1 MMDSKQIKFLT
12 IGLSLL
18 IFGISLT
25 QNALVVN
32 YNNEIRVSSSLDYLL
47 MGAIAFLGGGL
58 LEQIIW
64 LANPLSFFAI
74 RFLIKNDKRAILLSL
89 IASGLAI
96 LFSFWTQIL
105 GAESGAMAKIVSFEL
120 GYYLWLASILILTIG
135 ILINHKVL
143 LKTTRQP

>member
-1 MMDSKQIKFLT
+1 MDSKQIKFIT
-12 IGLSLL
+12 IGLCIL

-25 QNALVVN
+25 QNALIVN
-32 YNNEIRVSSSLDYLL
+32 YNDKIRISSSLEYLF
-47 MGAIAFLGGGL
+47 MGSTAFLGGGL

-74 RFLIKNDKRAILLSL
+74 RFFIKNDKRAILLSL
-89 IASGLAI
+89 IASCLAI
-96 LFSFWTQIL
+96 FFSFWTEIL

-135 ILINHKVL
+135 ILINYKVS
-143 LKTTRQP
+143 LKTIIES